1 MTTVE
6 LQPFIEILRQ
16 NFTQATDVDV
26 RQCWEMLRVYPLA
39 AAKRAVEE
47 HRLEFGAKVYRPD
60 PKRLAVMARAAAGEP
75 GESPVDRTA
84 RFIAG
89 YRRQADESEQHWHQ
103 VFALIGDT
111 PDDELATATAA
122 AIERAPALLRAS
134 LAKWDART
142 SRPLAALVY
151 PILTAREVAHA

>member
-1 MTTVE
+1 MTTPE
-6 LQPFIEILRQ
+6 LQPFIGILKQ

-26 RQCWEMLRVYPLA
+26 RQCWDMLRVYPLA

-60 PKRLAVMARAAAGEP
+60 PKRLSVMARAAAGEP
-75 GESPVDRTA
+75 GETPVDRTS

-89 YRRQADESEQHWHQ
+89 YQRMAQDAEAHWRQ
-103 VFALIGDT
+103 VFAEIAET
-111 PDDELATATAA
+111 PEDELAAATAA
-122 AIERAPALLRAS
+122 AIERAPAMLRAS